1 MNNETIKI
9 ESVNN
14 YLGTIKKII
23 KIAIIV
29 AVVSAIIWGIAGEQS
44 DKYYRIKWSSSVK
57 YGSEEYEK
65 YGDKLSFYRDLES
78 FGMINTIAGGSAT
91 IVLII
96 FYLITKE
103 MKIVVTDKRVY
114 GKTIFGKQVDLPFD
128 SISAIAKSWFKGIA
142 VSTASGRIVF
152 LLISNNEEIFKTIS
166 DLLIQRQ
173 DKREE
178 NKKTISTNNNAEEL
192 KQYKELLDSGI
203 ITQEE
208 FDAKKKQL
216 LGL

>member
-1 MNNETIKI
+1 MNNEIIKI

-14 YLGTIKKII
+14 YLGKVKKAI
-23 KIAIIV
+23 KITLIIV
-29 AVVSAIIWGIAGEQS
+29 VVGLVLLGIANMIIS
-44 DKYYRIKWSSSVK
+44 NHRFSLNMPDS
-57 YGSEEYEK
+57 EYEK
-65 YGDKLSFYRDLES
+65 LIVGWKMES
-78 FGMINTIAGGSAT
+78 AGIT
-91 IVLII
+91 CLII
-96 FYLITKE
+96 GGIAFAITGLFYLITKE

-142 VSTASGRIVF
+142 VATASGRIVF

-173 DKREE
+173 DKKEGG
-178 NKKTISTNNNAEEL
+178 KQTISTSNNAEEL

-208 FDAKKKQL
+208 FEAKKKKL